1 MSNWFKKFVDGF
13 KYDTSFVKDH
23 TLQPKWYKFSKLF
36 IIAGIIAVYWWI
48 FGATKALIFVG
59 VFLMVGLSLH
69 MLYRVKTDRF
79 TRSWLDFKVR
89 EENGVKKFEYIGGY
103 YYGMVILGTI
113 IAVILSQL
121 LG

>member
-1 MSNWFKKFVDGF
+1 MSDWFNKLIEGF
-13 KYDTSFVKDH
+13 KYDVRFVKGH

-36 IIAGIIAVYWWI
+36 IITGIIAAYWWI
-48 FGATKALIFVG
+48 FGTTKALIFVG
-59 VFLMVGLSLH
+59 VFLIVGLSLH

-79 TRSWLDFKVR
+79 THSWLDFNVH
-89 EENGVKKFEYIGGY
+89 EENGVKKSEYIGGY
-103 YYGMVILGTI
+103 YYGMVIFGAI